1 MEIFKKAKQN
11 RVFDDVV
18 DQVEEAIIA
27 GKLQEGSKL
36 PPERSLQEIFGV
48 SRGTLREALR
58 VLEHRGLLRIQT
70 GTKGGAF
77 IESLSTDQISD
88 SLGLLIRYRK
98 VSFKDLGEFREE
110 VEGIVAALAVER
122 ADEEGIDYLKQLLA
136 EVKSCLNNGLNG
148 WDGFIESD
156 NRFHLAV
163 ASMTKNLLYQS
174 VLKTVYDNIARFWA
188 GFLPKEEWIM
198 EETYRDLKEIAIAI
212 EKGEAAKTRSLV
224 QNHVRRFNLLMEGCA
239 DKEAVNLG

>member
-18 DQVEEAIIA
+18 DQVEGAIIA
-27 GKLQEGSKL
+27 GRLHEGAKL

-77 IESLSTDQISD
+77 VESLSTDQISD

-98 VSFKDLGEFREE
+98 VSLKDLGEFREV
-110 VEGIVAALAVER
+110 VEGVVAALAVER
-122 ADEEGIDYLKQLLA
+122 ANEEEIGYLKQPL
-136 EVKSCLNNGLNG
+136 SQIT
-148 WDGFIESD
+148 DFI
-156 NRFHLAV
+156 
-163 ASMTKNLLYQS
+163 
-174 VLKTVYDNIARFWA
+174 
-188 GFLPKEEWIM
+188 
-198 EETYRDLKEIAIAI
+198 
-212 EKGEAAKTRSLV
+212 
-224 QNHVRRFNLLMEGCA
+224 
-239 DKEAVNLG
+239 